1 MSEIKS
7 RILELR
13 NLIIEH
19 NHNYY
24 DLDKNVIS
32 DFEYDSLINE
42 LIKLENQY
50 PEFQDQ
56 NSPSKRVGGGLSDK
70 FNSESHIF
78 QMYSLDNTYSDNEL
92 ELWCNRIIKIIQVND
107 FEFCCELKYDGAS
120 VNLLYEDGKLVRA
133 LTRGDGYQG
142 DNITNNLKTI
152 NSIPLKL
159 KLKDKFFPNKFEI
172 RGEIIIPSVS
182 FNSLNE
188 KRKKIGAPLFMNP
201 RNTASG
207 SIKLLDSKEVA
218 RRPLECF
225 LYSVV
230 SNDEN
235 INKHSEL
242 LHNARSMGFNVPNYE
257 KVVKGL
263 DGVKKYIHYWDKN
276 RHNLPFE
283 IDGIVIKVNS
293 IEYQKKLGFTS
304 KFPRW
309 AISYK
314 FKAENLVTKLKSIS
328 FNVGR
333 TGAITPVANLE
344 PVLISGSTVKRA
356 SLHSYDQMNKFKLR
370 VNDSVFVEKGGEIIP
385 KITAID
391 NSNRGV
397 KEDEISFPVNCPECN
412 TKLIKLESE
421 ANFFCTNTISC
432 RPQAIGKIQHFVS
445 RKAMNIDG
453 LGDETIKVLY
463 DKGYLKDISDIY
475 NLDYDMISKI
485 EGYAKK
491 SVENLKNGIDESKN
505 KPFQK
510 VLFGM
515 GIRYVGES
523 ASKTLLNHIKSIDE
537 LKNLDTESLS
547 LIDEIGDK
555 TANSIVDFF
564 KNDLNINLVN
574 RLMFSGLNFTQDD
587 LINNSLTL
595 SNIVFVISGV
605 FENHSRDELKSL
617 IEKNGGK
624 ITSSISSKTNYLVAG
639 SNIGPSK
646 FNKANELGVP
656 VINEASLID
665 LIS

>member
-1 MSEIKS
+1 MSEVKS
-7 RILELR
+7 RILQLR

-24 DLDKNVIS
+24 DLDKNLIS
-32 DFEYDSLINE
+32 DFEYDNLINE
-42 LIKLENQY
+42 LVKLENQY

-56 NSPSKRVGGGLSDK
+56 NSPSRRVGGGLSDK

-78 QMYSLDNTYSDNEL
+78 QMYSLDNTYSDIEL
-92 ELWCNRIIKIIQVND
+92 ETWFNRIVKLIQVDD

-120 VNLLYEDGKLVRA
+120 VNLLYEDGQLVRA

-159 KLKDKFFPNKFEI
+159 KNKFFPNKFEI
-172 RGEIIIPSVS
+172 RGEIIIPSDA

-188 KRKKIGAPLFMNP
+188 KRKQIGLPLFMNP

-230 SNDEN
+230 SNDIN
-235 INKHSEL
+235 INNHSEL
-242 LHNARSMGFNVPNYE
+242 LDSARNMGFNVPNYE

-263 DGVKKYIHYWDKN
+263 DGVKKYINYWDIN
-276 RHNLPFE
+276 RQNLPFE

-356 SLHSYDQMNKFKLR
+356 SLHSFDQMNKLKLR

-385 KITAID
+385 KITGID
-391 NSNRGV
+391 NTNRGLE
-397 KEDEISFPVNCPECN
+397 EDEIPFPVNCPECN
-412 TKLIKLESE
+412 TELIKLESE
-421 ANFFCTNTISC
+421 ANFFCKNTMNC

-453 LGDETIKVLY
+453 LGDETIKLLY
-463 DKGYLKDISDIY
+463 DKHYLKDISDIY

-485 EGYAKK
+485 EGHAKK
-491 SVENLKNGIDESKN
+491 SVENLKNGIEESKK

-523 ASKTLLNHIKSIDE
+523 ASKTLINHVKSIYE
-537 LKNLDTESLS
+537 LKKLDVEYLS
-547 LIDEIGDK
+547 SIDEIGDK

-564 KNDLNINLVN
+564 KNDLNLDLVN
-574 RLMFSGLNFTQDD
+574 RLISSGLNFTQVD
-587 LINNSLTL
+587 LVNSSHSL
-595 SNIVFVISGV
+595 SNLIFVISGV
-605 FENHSRDELKSL
+605 FENHSREELKSL

-624 ITSSISSKTNYLVAG
+624 ISSSISSKTNYLLAG
-639 SNIGPSK
+639 KNIGPSK
-646 FNKANELGVP
+646 LNKANELGVP
-656 VINEASLID
+656 VINEVSLID

>member
-1 MSEIKS
+1 MSEVKS
-7 RILELR
+7 RILQLR

-24 DLDKNVIS
+24 DLDKNLIS
-32 DFEYDSLINE
+32 DFEYDNLINE

-56 NSPSKRVGGGLSDK
+56 NSPSRRVGGGLSDK

-78 QMYSLDNTYSDNEL
+78 QMYSLDNTYSDTEL
-92 ELWCNRIIKIIQVND
+92 ETWFNRIVKLIQVDD

-120 VNLLYEDGKLVRA
+120 VNLLYEDGQLVRA

-159 KLKDKFFPNKFEI
+159 KNKFFPNKFEI
-172 RGEIIIPSVS
+172 RGEIIIPSDA

-188 KRKKIGAPLFMNP
+188 KRKQIGLPLFMNP

-230 SNDEN
+230 SNDIN
-235 INKHSEL
+235 INSHSEL
-242 LHNARSMGFNVPNYE
+242 LDSARNMGFNVPNYE

-263 DGVKKYIHYWDKN
+263 DGVKKYINYWDIN
-276 RHNLPFE
+276 RQNLPFE

-356 SLHSYDQMNKFKLR
+356 SLHSFDQMNKLKLR

-385 KITAID
+385 KITGI
-391 NSNRGV
+391 NNTNRGHE
-397 KEDEISFPVNCPECN
+397 KDEIPFPVNCPECN

-421 ANFFCTNTISC
+421 ANFFCTNTMNC

-445 RKAMNIDG
+445 RKAMDIDG
-453 LGDETIKVLY
+453 LGDETIKLLY
-463 DKGYLKDISDIY
+463 DKHYLKDISDIY

-485 EGYAKK
+485 EGHAKK
-491 SVENLKNGIDESKN
+491 SVENLKNGIEESKK

-523 ASKTLLNHIKSIDE
+523 ASKTLINQIKSIYE
-537 LKNLDTESLS
+537 LKKLDVEYLS
-547 LIDEIGDK
+547 SIDEIGDK

-564 KNDLNINLVN
+564 KNDLNLDLVN
-574 RLMFSGLNFTQDD
+574 RLISSGLNFTQVD
-587 LINNSLTL
+587 LVNSSHSL
-595 SNIVFVISGV
+595 SNLIFVITGV
-605 FENHSRDELKSL
+605 FENHSREELKSL

-624 ITSSISSKTNYLVAG
+624 ISSSISSKTNYLLAG
-639 SNIGPSK
+639 KNIGPSK
-646 FNKANELGVP
+646 LNKANELGVP
-656 VINEASLID
+656 VINEVSLID

>member
-1 MSEIKS
+1 MSEVKS
-7 RILELR
+7 RILQLR

-24 DLDKNVIS
+24 DLDKNLIS
-32 DFEYDSLINE
+32 DFEYDNLINE

-56 NSPSKRVGGGLSDK
+56 NSPSRRVGGGLSDK

-78 QMYSLDNTYSDNEL
+78 QMYSLDNTYSDTEL
-92 ELWCNRIIKIIQVND
+92 ETWFNRIVKLIQVDD

-120 VNLLYEDGKLVRA
+120 VNLLYEDGQLVRA

-159 KLKDKFFPNKFEI
+159 KNKFFPNKFEI
-172 RGEIIIPSVS
+172 RGEIIIPSDA

-188 KRKKIGAPLFMNP
+188 KRKQIGLPLFMNP

-230 SNDEN
+230 SNDIN
-235 INKHSEL
+235 INNHSQL
-242 LHNARSMGFNVPNYE
+242 LDSARNMGFNVPNYE

-263 DGVKKYIHYWDKN
+263 DAVKKYINYWDIN
-276 RHNLPFE
+276 RQNLPFE

-356 SLHSYDQMNKFKLR
+356 SLHSFDQMNKLKLR
-370 VNDSVFVEKGGEIIP
+370 VNDSIFVEKGGEIIP
-385 KITAID
+385 KITGID
-391 NSNRGV
+391 NTNRGLE
-397 KEDEISFPVNCPECN
+397 EDEIPFPVNCPECN
-412 TKLIKLESE
+412 TELIKLESE
-421 ANFFCTNTISC
+421 ANFFCTNTMNC

-453 LGDETIKVLY
+453 LGDETIKLLY
-463 DKGYLKDISDIY
+463 DKHYLKDISDIY

-485 EGYAKK
+485 EGHAKK
-491 SVENLKNGIDESKN
+491 SVENLKNGIEESKK

-523 ASKTLLNHIKSIDE
+523 ASKTLVNQIKSIDE
-537 LKNLDTESLS
+537 LKKLDVEYLS
-547 LIDEIGDK
+547 SIDEIGDK

-564 KNDLNINLVN
+564 KNDLNLDLVN
-574 RLMFSGLNFTQDD
+574 RLISSGINFTQVD
-587 LINNSLTL
+587 LVNSSHSL
-595 SNIVFVISGV
+595 SNLIFVISGV
-605 FENHSRDELKSL
+605 FENHSREELKSL

-624 ITSSISSKTNYLVAG
+624 ISSSISSKTNYLLAG
-639 SNIGPSK
+639 KNIGPSK

-656 VINEASLID
+656 VINEVSLID

>member
-1 MSEIKS
+1 MSEVKS
-7 RILELR
+7 RILQLR

-24 DLDKNVIS
+24 DLDKNLIS
-32 DFEYDSLINE
+32 DFEYDNLINE

-56 NSPSKRVGGGLSDK
+56 NSPSRRVGGGLSDK
-70 FNSESHIF
+70 FISESHIF
-78 QMYSLDNTYSDNEL
+78 QMYSLDNTYSDTEL
-92 ELWCNRIIKIIQVND
+92 ETWFNRIVKLIQVDD

-120 VNLLYEDGKLVRA
+120 VNLLYEDGQLVRA

-159 KLKDKFFPNKFEI
+159 KNKFFPNKFEI
-172 RGEIIIPSVS
+172 RGEIIIPSDA

-188 KRKKIGAPLFMNP
+188 KRKQIGLPLFMNP

-230 SNDEN
+230 SNDIN
-235 INKHSEL
+235 INNHSQL
-242 LHNARSMGFNVPNYE
+242 LDSARNMGFNVPNYE

-263 DGVKKYIHYWDKN
+263 DGVKKYIKYWDIN
-276 RHNLPFE
+276 RQNLPFE

-293 IEYQKKLGFTS
+293 IKYQKKLGFTS

-314 FKAENLVTKLKSIS
+314 FKAQNVVTKLKSIS

-356 SLHSYDQMNKFKLR
+356 SLHSFDQMNKLKLR
-370 VNDSVFVEKGGEIIP
+370 VNDSIFVEKGGEIIP
-385 KITAID
+385 KITGID
-391 NSNRGV
+391 NTNRGLE
-397 KEDEISFPVNCPECN
+397 EDEIPFPVNCPECN
-412 TKLIKLESE
+412 TELIKLESE
-421 ANFFCTNTISC
+421 ANFFCTNTMNC

-453 LGDETIKVLY
+453 LGDETIKLLY
-463 DKGYLKDISDIY
+463 DKHYLKDISDIY

-485 EGYAKK
+485 EGHAKK
-491 SVENLKNGIDESKN
+491 SVENLKNGIEESKK

-523 ASKTLLNHIKSIDE
+523 ASKTLINQIKSIDE
-537 LKNLDTESLS
+537 LKKLDVEYLS
-547 LIDEIGDK
+547 SIDEIGDK

-564 KNDLNINLVN
+564 KNDLNLDLVN
-574 RLMFSGLNFTQDD
+574 RLISSGLNFTQVD
-587 LINNSLTL
+587 LVNSSNSL
-595 SNIVFVISGV
+595 SNLIFVISGV
-605 FENHSRDELKSL
+605 FENHSREELKSL

-624 ITSSISSKTNYLVAG
+624 ISSSISSKTNYLLAG
-639 SNIGPSK
+639 KNIGPSK

-656 VINEASLID
+656 VINEVSLID

>member
-1 MSEIKS
+1 MSEVKS
-7 RILELR
+7 RILQLR

-24 DLDKNVIS
+24 DLDKNLIS
-32 DFEYDSLINE
+32 DFDYDNLINE

-56 NSPSKRVGGGLSDK
+56 NSPSRRVGGGLSDK

-78 QMYSLDNTYSDNEL
+78 QMYSLDNTYSDTEL
-92 ELWCNRIIKIIQVND
+92 ETWFNRIVKLIQVDD

-120 VNLLYEDGKLVRA
+120 VNLLYEDGQLVRA

-159 KLKDKFFPNKFEI
+159 KNKFFPNKFEI
-172 RGEIIIPSVS
+172 RGEIIIPSDA

-188 KRKKIGAPLFMNP
+188 KRKQIGLPLFMNP

-230 SNDEN
+230 SNDIN
-235 INKHSEL
+235 INNHSEL
-242 LHNARSMGFNVPNYE
+242 LDSARNMGFNVPNYE

-263 DGVKKYIHYWDKN
+263 DAVKNYINYWDIN
-276 RHNLPFE
+276 RQNLPFE

-356 SLHSYDQMNKFKLR
+356 SLHSFDQMNKLKLR
-370 VNDSVFVEKGGEIIP
+370 VNDSIFVEKGGEIIP
-385 KITAID
+385 KITGID
-391 NSNRGV
+391 NTNRGLE
-397 KEDEISFPVNCPECN
+397 EDEIPFPVNCPECN
-412 TKLIKLESE
+412 TELIKLESE
-421 ANFFCTNTISC
+421 ANFFCTNTMNC

-453 LGDETIKVLY
+453 LGDETIKLLY
-463 DKGYLKDISDIY
+463 DKHYLKDISDIY

-485 EGYAKK
+485 EGHAKK
-491 SVENLKNGIDESKN
+491 SVENLKNGIEESKK

-523 ASKTLLNHIKSIDE
+523 ASKTLVNQIKSIYE
-537 LKNLDTESLS
+537 LKKLDVEYLS
-547 LIDEIGDK
+547 SIDEIGDK

-564 KNDLNINLVN
+564 KNDLNLDLVN
-574 RLMFSGLNFTQDD
+574 RLISSGLNFTQVD
-587 LINNSLTL
+587 LVNSSHSL
-595 SNIVFVISGV
+595 SNLIFVISGV
-605 FENHSRDELKSL
+605 FENHSREELKSL

-624 ITSSISSKTNYLVAG
+624 ISSSISSRTNYLLAG
-639 SNIGPSK
+639 KNIGPSK
-646 FNKANELGVP
+646 LNKANELGVP
-656 VINEASLID
+656 VINEVSLID

>member
-1 MSEIKS
+1 MSEVKS
-7 RILELR
+7 RILQLR

-24 DLDKNVIS
+24 DLDKNLIS
-32 DFEYDSLINE
+32 DFEYDNLINE

-56 NSPSKRVGGGLSDK
+56 NSPSRRVGGGLSDK

-78 QMYSLDNTYSDNEL
+78 QMYSLDNTYSDTEL
-92 ELWCNRIIKIIQVND
+92 ETWFNRIVKLIQVDD

-159 KLKDKFFPNKFEI
+159 KNKFFPNKFEI
-172 RGEIIIPSVS
+172 RGEIIIPSDA

-188 KRKKIGAPLFMNP
+188 KRKQIGLPLFMNP

-230 SNDEN
+230 SNDIN
-235 INKHSEL
+235 INNHSQL
-242 LHNARSMGFNVPNYE
+242 LDSARNMGFNVPNYE

-263 DGVKKYIHYWDKN
+263 DAVKKYINYWDIN
-276 RHNLPFE
+276 RQNLPFE

-356 SLHSYDQMNKFKLR
+356 SLHSFDQMNKLKLR
-370 VNDSVFVEKGGEIIP
+370 VNDSIFVEKGGEIIP
-385 KITAID
+385 KITGID
-391 NSNRGV
+391 NTNRGLE
-397 KEDEISFPVNCPECN
+397 EDEIPFPVNCPECN
-412 TKLIKLESE
+412 TELIKLESE
-421 ANFFCTNTISC
+421 ANFFCTNTMNC

-453 LGDETIKVLY
+453 LGDETIKLLY
-463 DKGYLKDISDIY
+463 DKHYLKDISDIY

-485 EGYAKK
+485 EGHAKK
-491 SVENLKNGIDESKN
+491 SVENLKNGIEESKK

-523 ASKTLLNHIKSIDE
+523 ASKTLVNQIKSIDE
-537 LKNLDTESLS
+537 LKKLDVEYLS
-547 LIDEIGDK
+547 SIDEIGDK

-564 KNDLNINLVN
+564 KNDLNLDLVN
-574 RLMFSGLNFTQDD
+574 RLISSGLNFTQAD
-587 LINNSLTL
+587 LVNSSHSL
-595 SNIVFVISGV
+595 SNLIFVISGV
-605 FENHSRDELKSL
+605 FENHSREELKSL

-624 ITSSISSKTNYLVAG
+624 ISSSISSKTNYLLAG
-639 SNIGPSK
+639 KNIGPSK

-656 VINEASLID
+656 VINEVSLID